1 MPKKP
6 GAILP
11 TSQMIHQREL
21 DKARNQITRRE
32 KIKAT
37 MLAKTAKPVFC
48 FGYFESLST
57 AREKLGVQNIQI
69 ITADKTGG
77 KASSL
82 NWIKGEDRLALIK
95 KHVEAIIRIQNESKQ
110 TT

>member
-1 MPKKP
+1 MSRKK

-11 TSQMIHQREL
+11 TARMIHEREL
-21 DKARNQITRRE
+21 EKAKNQVIRKE

-37 MLAKTAKPVFC
+37 MLEKFSKPVFC
-48 FGYFESLST
+48 FGYFTSIAE
-57 AREKLGVQNIQI
+57 AKDKLGVQNIQI

-82 NWIKGEDRLALIK
+82 NWIKDEAKLARIK
-95 KHVEAIIRIQNESKQ
+95 KHVDAIISIQNESK
-110 TT
+110 